1 MFADYENPWSIVL
14 RFCMFFLLFST
25 YPLVHYFLNSM
36 ILQLFWKESSIS
48 RRNEII
54 LNISLTTVPLLFAM
68 FY

>member
-1 MFADYENPWSIVL
+1 
-14 RFCMFFLLFST
+14 
-25 YPLVHYFLNSM
+25 M